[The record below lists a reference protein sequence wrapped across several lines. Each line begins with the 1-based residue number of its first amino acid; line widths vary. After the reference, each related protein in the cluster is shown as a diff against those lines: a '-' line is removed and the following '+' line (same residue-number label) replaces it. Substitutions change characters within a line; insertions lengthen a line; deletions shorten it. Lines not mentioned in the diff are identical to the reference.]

1 MADRMGQGRI
11 QIAGIT
17 TALTKDKLVIGNW
30 ELYGLS
36 EADLHYVLAD
46 AHVDA
51 ALFLASGLRNA
62 AYPQTFSHAKVIM
75 SLHHHAAELFLK
87 YALSRAGES
96 VPNHHHLRDLWQRY
110 TNAYPDPE
118 FAFQPPFV
126 PEFMGG
132 TEAQVVLARQD
143 ESDRR
148 NRNETD
154 QAMRYHTDRE
164 GHEWPGAHGVIPNSY
179 PHEIAALRDRIRI
192 LHELIEKRRTN
203 KASDTT
209 SEPRPAAPFSAHQ
222 G

>member
-1 MADRMGQGRI
+1 M
-11 QIAGIT
+11 
-17 TALTKDKLVIGNW
+17 IGNW

-36 EADLHYVLAD
+36 EAELHYVLAD

-51 ALFLASGLRNA
+51 AHFLASGLRNA

-87 YALSRAGES
+87 YALTRTGES
-96 VPNHHHLRDLWQRY
+96 APNHHHLRDLWERY
-110 TNAYPDPE
+110 KNAYPDPE

-132 TEAQVVLARQD
+132 TEAQVVQARQD
-143 ESDRR
+143 ESRR
-148 NRNETD
+148 LNRNETD

-179 PHEIAALRDRIRI
+179 QDEIAALRHRIHI
-192 LHELIEKRRTN
+192 LHELIEKRMAN
-203 KASDTT
+203 KASNAI
-209 SEPRPAAPFSAHQ
+209 SQPAPSVPSSAHQ